1 MKKRT
6 LLVTLL
12 FLLAGTAMLSAQTKP
27 ANSNDKP
34 LVLVYYFHGTNRCA
48 TCLAIEDNTQ
58 KTLQTYFAKEVK
70 EGTVKFQSVNVDEE
84 ANIKLAEKYEASG
97 SALFVTK
104 VVKGK
109 ETKEDMTNFAFSY
122 GRNNPEK
129 FMLGLKDQI
138 AKDLK

>member
-1 MKKRT
+1 MKKQT
-6 LLVTLL
+6 ILGILL
-12 FLLAGTAMLSAQTKP
+12 FLFAGTAMLSAQTKP
-27 ANSNDKP
+27 VTASDKAT
-34 LVLVYYFHGTNRCA
+34 VLVYYFHGTNRCA

-58 KTLQTYFAKEVK
+58 KTLEAYFSREVK

-84 ANIKLAEKYEASG
+84 ANAKLAEKYEASG

-104 VVKGK
+104 VQKGK
-109 ETKEDMTNFAFSY
+109 ETREDMTNFAFSY

-129 FMLGLKDQI
+129 FMQGLKEQI